1 MNLLSDS
8 FTGFI
13 KQPISLLYFD
23 YLLQLRVLLVMIA
36 IVAGISAVGGK

>member
-13 KQPISLLYFD
+13 KQAISLVYFD
-23 YLLQLRVLLVMIA
+23 YLLQLRVLLIMIG
-36 IVAGISAVGGK
+36 IVAGISSVGGK